1 MSLCGGRGGGEEGG
15 GEREKEE
22 KVWQNQKFIK
32 GTNCYIKIPN
42 PSNIMKNNNPKYNM
56 LFQLFVPSLV
66 YAHEP
71 RLKPQ
76 ILQTLTL

>member
-1 MSLCGGRGGGEEGG
+1 MSLFRGRGGG
-15 GEREKEE
+15 GEREKE
-22 KVWQNQKFIK
+22 KVLQNQKLIK

-42 PSNIMKNNNPKYNM
+42 HSNIMKNNIQEYNM
-56 LFQLFVPSLV
+56 LFQLFVPSPV

-76 ILQTLTL
+76 ILQALTL